1 MTENILV
8 TANKRSGREKGRCRS
23 VYKQS
28 ATAWI
33 FNLPYV
39 LYTFIFLVIPLGW
52 ALWLSVTDWNLMTPT
67 YHVTGSKNFLELI
80 GDEKVQAAFWNSYGY
95 LVPLVILCFLFG
107 VGIALLVSR
116 LPSFLKGPA
125 AVIFFIPYLTSGVAT
140 SVVVKYLFGYNSALN
155 VFLRNTFDLDIKWM
169 QSGAAFWIIVGMI
182 AWKMAGYYALFI
194 LSAIES
200 IPEDVYEAAKLDGC
214 SGMKKLLYIV
224 LPMITPTLTSVVV
237 LAAGLSF
244 AVFSEPFL
252 LTGGGPA
259 LSTTTW
265 QMEIY
270 HASFV
275 NFNTGYG
282 AAMAIV
288 NAIQIFLTLQLVTFL
303 MNKINKKF
311 GW

>member
-1 MTENILV
+1 MAKNKKLLRQNI
-8 TANKRSGREKGRCRS
+8 
-23 VYKQS
+23 
-28 ATAWI
+28 TAWI
-33 FNLPYV
+33 FNMPYV

-52 ALWLSVTDWNLMTPT
+52 AFWLSITDWNLMTPD
-67 YHVTGSKNFLELI
+67 YHIVGIKNFADLFK
-80 GDEKVQAAFWNSYGY
+80 DEKIGAAFWNSYRF

-107 VGIALLVSR
+107 VVIALLVSG
-116 LPSFLKGPA
+116 LPRKLKGIA
-125 AVIFFIPYLTSGVAT
+125 AVVFFIPYLTSGVAT

-155 VFLRNTFDLDIKWM
+155 IFLRDNWNLDIKWM
-169 QSGAAFWIIVGMI
+169 QSKAAFWIIVGMI

-194 LSAIES
+194 LSAIEA
-200 IPEDVYEAAKLDGC
+200 IPEEVYEAARLDSCCGF
-214 SGMKKLLYIV
+214 KKLIFIV

-244 AVFSEPFL
+244 AIFSEPFL

-259 LSTTTW
+259 MSTTTW

-288 NAIQIFLTLQLVTFL
+288 NAIQIFITLQLVTFF
-303 MNKINKKF
+303 MNRINRKF
-311 GW
+311 GWY